1 MRKIVAISM
10 PDEMHEHLRRSVLK
24 TRYGSVSEYIREL
37 IRHDQERASR
47 GGQEQELSDDE
58 SVERKP
64 LFDLEPINEMLDR
77 VRRERLGRSASAA
90 SQGEP
95 ERNIG
100 SAA

>member
-37 IRHDQERASR
+37 IRHDQERVSS
-47 GGQEQELSDDE
+47 GGQEQALSDEE
-58 SVERKP
+58 SIERKP
-64 LFDLEPINEMLDR
+64 LFDLEPVNEMLDR
-77 VRRERLGRSASAA
+77 VRRERLGRSANTA
-90 SQGEP
+90 SLGGP
-95 ERNIG
+95 ERNMG

>member
-77 VRRERLGRSASAA
+77 VRRERLGRSANTA
-90 SQGEP
+90 SPSGP
-95 ERNIG
+95 ERKIG
-100 SAA
+100 PVA